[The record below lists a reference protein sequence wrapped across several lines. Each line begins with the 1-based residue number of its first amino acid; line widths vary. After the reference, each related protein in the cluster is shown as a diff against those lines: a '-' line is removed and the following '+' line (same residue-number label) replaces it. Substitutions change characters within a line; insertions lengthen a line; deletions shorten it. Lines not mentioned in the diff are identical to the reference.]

1 MMDYTHIDVCDVCGE
16 DLEDG
21 RWLSGLCEACEAAAK
36 AAKRV
41 LDA

>member
-1 MMDYTHIDVCDVCGE
+1 MYCGIDKCDACGA

-36 AAKRV
+36 KAKKV
-41 LDA
+41 IDT